1 MGIKISCLSVR
12 VEQVTPQSE
21 YLQEAQGKHAV
32 FLDVSRHD
40 ASDSVFGFAHLLRV
54 PRGRSYRGKLKKTFS
69 FSVSAH

>member
-12 VEQVTPQSE
+12 AEQVTPQSE
-21 YLQEAQGKHAV
+21 YLQEARGKHAV

-40 ASDSVFGFAHLLRV
+40 ATESVFGLAAR
-54 PRGRSYRGKLKKTFS
+54 RYRGKLKKTFS